1 MPGMELACSFIHPS
15 NSFVHSFNKG
25 SQIINRERTKTD
37 KIMISSY
44 KDFGRNKQGV
54 EIEDNQVWGEAL
66 YSEWKVETPTLRS
79 AGWQGAS
86 PSEQRGEFLS
96 RGVSS
101 GGRRCG
107 SVAQSCLTLCNP
119 WTVARQPSLSL
130 TISQS
135 LLKLM
140 SIESVMTPNHL
151 ILFSPSPPALS
162 LFQHQGLFK

>member
-1 MPGMELACSFIHPS
+1 M
-15 NSFVHSFNKG
+15 
-25 SQIINRERTKTD
+25 
-37 KIMISSY
+37 
-44 KDFGRNKQGV
+44 
-54 EIEDNQVWGEAL
+54 WGEAL

-101 GGRRCG
+101 VGRRCG

-151 ILFSPSPPALS
+151 ILCCPLPLLPSIFPAS
-162 LFQHQGLFK
+162 GSFPMSRLFASGGQSSGASALASVLPINIQS